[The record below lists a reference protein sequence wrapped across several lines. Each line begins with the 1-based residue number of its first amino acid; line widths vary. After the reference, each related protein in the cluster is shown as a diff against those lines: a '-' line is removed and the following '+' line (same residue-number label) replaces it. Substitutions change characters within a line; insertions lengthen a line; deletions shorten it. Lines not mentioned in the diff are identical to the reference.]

1 MYSRNDQ
8 VRLEHKASNSF
19 GDNSRTTAHS
29 EREELAA
36 SLSTRQQWLAVGLTA
51 NAGFVD
57 GLFFIHLG
65 GYFVSFMSGNS
76 TRAAADLA
84 QGNYQGWLAASLLI
98 VAFVVG
104 VMLSSFAVRFGP
116 KGFHP
121 PAESLLSQRV
131 APHGSAVW
139 MATILMLFGGM
150 ATMIPVIDAVAPFVV
165 ASATGAING
174 TFTRRGEVTVG
185 LTYMTGT
192 LVKLGQS
199 LASAIALRSPV
210 YLARFVR
217 YFVLWAAIAVGA
229 LVGGWA
235 YTVVGLQS
243 VWLTIAALTVLTIVM
258 TWRLRKARGGGDAQ
272 D

>member
-1 MYSRNDQ
+1 M
-8 VRLEHKASNSF
+8 
-19 GDNSRTTAHS
+19 
-29 EREELAA
+29 AA
-36 SLSTRQQWLAVGLTA
+36 SLSTRQQLLAVGLTA

-84 QGNYQGWLAASLLI
+84 QGNIGGWLAASLLI
-98 VAFVVG
+98 VSFIVG

-116 KGFHP
+116 KRFHP
-121 PAESLLSQRV
+121 PAESLLSNRV

-139 MATILMLFGGM
+139 ASYILMLLGGLA
-150 ATMIPVIDAVAPFVV
+150 ATIPTLEAFAPFVI
-165 ASATGAING
+165 ASATGAVNG

-192 LVKLGQS
+192 LVKMGQS

-217 YFVLWAAIAVGA
+217 YLFLWFAIAFGA
-229 LVGGWA
+229 LVGGWS
-235 YTVVGLQS
+235 YVVLGIAS
-243 VWLTIAALTVLTIVM
+243 VWLAVAAMTVLAIM
-258 TWRLRKARGGGDAQ
+258 LTWRVKRRHERRAN
-272 D
+272 

>member
-1 MYSRNDQ
+1 M
-8 VRLEHKASNSF
+8 A
-19 GDNSRTTAHS
+19 T
-29 EREELAA
+29 
-36 SLSTRQQWLAVGLTA
+36 SLTTRQQFVATGLTA

-84 QGNYQGWLAASLLI
+84 QGDFTGWLAASLLI
-98 VAFVVG
+98 VGFLIG

-116 KGFHP
+116 QRFHP
-121 PAESLLSQRV
+121 PAESLLSEQIT
-131 APHGSAVW
+131 PHGSAVW
-139 MATILMLFGGM
+139 TAYILMLLGGTT
-150 ATMIPVIDAVAPFVV
+150 AMIPTTEMVAPFIV

-192 LVKLGQS
+192 LVKMGQS
-199 LASAIALRSPV
+199 LASAIALRSSV
-210 YLARFVR
+210 YLSRFLR
-217 YFVLWAAIAVGA
+217 YLILWLAIAIGA

-235 YTVVGLQS
+235 YLEFGLAAIWLSVLAMTGLVVA
-243 VWLTIAALTVLTIVM
+243 V
-258 TWRLRKARGGGDAQ
+258 TWRAAKRR
-272 D
+272 

>member
-1 MYSRNDQ
+1 M
-8 VRLEHKASNSF
+8 
-19 GDNSRTTAHS
+19 
-29 EREELAA
+29 AA
-36 SLSTRQQWLAVGLTA
+36 SLTTRQQVLAVGLTA

-84 QGNYQGWLAASLLI
+84 QGNYQGWLSASLLI
-98 VAFVVG
+98 VSFVIG

-116 KGFHP
+116 KRFHP
-121 PAESLLSQRV
+121 PAESLLSERI

-139 MATILMLFGGM
+139 TAFLLMLLGGI
-150 ATMIPVIDAVAPFVV
+150 ATSIPATAPFAPFVI
-165 ASATGAING
+165 ASATGAVNG

-192 LVKLGQS
+192 LVKMGQS
-199 LASAIALRSPV
+199 LASAIALQSPV
-210 YLARFVR
+210 YFSRFIR
-217 YFVLWAAIAVGA
+217 YLILWLAIAIGA

-235 YTVVGLQS
+235 YVMWGLAA
-243 VWLTIAALTVLTIVM
+243 VWLAVLAMTVLAIM
-258 TWRLRKARGGGDAQ
+258 LTWRVQQRVDRGA
-272 D
+272 

>member
-1 MYSRNDQ
+1 M
-8 VRLEHKASNSF
+8 A
-19 GDNSRTTAHS
+19 T
-29 EREELAA
+29 
-36 SLSTRQQWLAVGLTA
+36 SLTTRQQFVATGLTA

-84 QGNYQGWLAASLLI
+84 QGDFSGWLAASLLI
-98 VAFVVG
+98 VGFLIG

-116 KGFHP
+116 QRFHP
-121 PAESLLSQRV
+121 PAESLLSEQIT
-131 APHGSAVW
+131 PHGSAVW
-139 MATILMLFGGM
+139 TAYILMLLGGTT
-150 ATMIPVIDAVAPFVV
+150 AMIPTTEMVAPFIV

-192 LVKLGQS
+192 LVKMGQS
-199 LASAIALRSPV
+199 LASAIALRSSV
-210 YLARFVR
+210 YLSRFLR
-217 YFVLWAAIAVGA
+217 YLILWLAIAIGA

-235 YTVVGLQS
+235 YLEFGLAAIWLSVLAMTGLVVA
-243 VWLTIAALTVLTIVM
+243 V
-258 TWRLRKARGGGDAQ
+258 TWRAAKRR
-272 D
+272 

>member
-1 MYSRNDQ
+1 M
-8 VRLEHKASNSF
+8 
-19 GDNSRTTAHS
+19 
-29 EREELAA
+29 AA
-36 SLSTRQQWLAVGLTA
+36 SLSARQQLLAVGLTA

-84 QGNYQGWLAASLLI
+84 QGHYQGWLAASLLI
-98 VAFVVG
+98 LAFIVG
-104 VMLSSFAVRFGP
+104 VMLSSFAVRYGP
-116 KGFHP
+116 KRFHP
-121 PAESLLSQRV
+121 PAESLLSQQV

-139 MATILMLFGGM
+139 ISCILMLLGGL
-150 ATMIPVIDAVAPFVV
+150 ATTFPVTVDASPFII

-192 LVKLGQS
+192 LVKMGQS
-199 LASAIALRSPV
+199 IASAIALRSPV
-210 YLARFVR
+210 YLARFLR
-217 YFVLWAAIAVGA
+217 YLLLWSAIALGA

-235 YTVVGLQS
+235 YMQVGLAAI
-243 VWLTIAALTVLTIVM
+243 WLTVITMTGLVIALTWGV
-258 TWRLRKARGGGDAQ
+258 RRRNS
-272 D
+272 

>member
-1 MYSRNDQ
+1 M
-8 VRLEHKASNSF
+8 
-19 GDNSRTTAHS
+19 
-29 EREELAA
+29 AA
-36 SLSTRQQWLAVGLTA
+36 SLSTRQQLLAVGLTA

-76 TRAAADLA
+76 TRAAAGLA
-84 QGNYQGWLAASLLI
+84 QGHVGEWLSASLLI

-116 KGFHP
+116 KRFHP

-139 MATILMLFGGM
+139 TAFLLMLFGGI
-150 ATMIPVIDAVAPFVV
+150 ASSVPVLEPYAPFVI
-165 ASATGAING
+165 ASATGAVNG

-192 LVKLGQS
+192 LVKMGQS
-199 LASAIALRSPV
+199 LASAIALRSSV
-210 YLARFVR
+210 YLFRFVR
-217 YFVLWAAIAVGA
+217 YLFLWFAIAIGA
-229 LVGGWA
+229 LVGAWA
-235 YTVVGLQS
+235 YVVMGLSS
-243 VWLTIAALTVLTIVM
+243 VWLAVAAMTVLAIM
-258 TWRLRKARGGGDAQ
+258 LTWRVQRRHQRRSRHDDAS
-272 D
+272 